1 MLPTGAGKNGESE
14 PRAESRRQTMIESQ
28 IEAKNFIGG
37 EWVPAD
43 SGEVY
48 EITNP
53 ANPSEVL
60 GTTPKSGKAEAERAI
75 EAAAQAAPAWK
86 AALPAERGAI
96 LSRAADII
104 ESQTEELAELMAR
117 KVGKPMGESR
127 AEVAR
132 AAAIFRYYGSE
143 GWRLDGIKPPSARPG
158 VSISSVREPVG
169 VVALITPWNFPLAIP
184 TWKMAP
190 ALICGNAIV
199 IKPATDASLDAA
211 ALVRV
216 LAEAG
221 LPDGVVNMVT
231 GSGGTVGDALVTDPR
246 VKAVSFTG
254 STPVGLG
261 IQERAVGKKVQ
272 LEMGGKNPYVVMED
286 ADLSDAAQK
295 ISYGAF
301 GYAGQKCTASSRA
314 IVVEDV
320 YDEFLEELKSATE
333 AIKVGD
339 PLEDEVLVG
348 PVVNKSQYEGIR
360 EALETARG
368 DGRVVL
374 DGGATGPED
383 EGYYISPVII
393 ADVDNGSETAQE
405 EIFGPVLAVIKARDF
420 DHAVELANDTR
431 YGLTA
436 GIATKSLRYAHEF
449 VARSESGLVNVNL
462 PTAGLEFQVPFGGN
476 KEAGVGGREQG
487 MAAIDFY
494 SSWKTVSIMPL

>member
-1 MLPTGAGKNGESE
+1 
-14 PRAESRRQTMIESQ
+14 MIESQ
-28 IEAKNFIGG
+28 IESKNFIGG

-53 ANPSEVL
+53 ANPSEIL

-75 EAAAQAAPAWK
+75 EAAAKAAPGWK

-96 LSRAADII
+96 LSKAADLL
-104 ESQTEELAELMAR
+104 ESQADELAELMAHE
-117 KVGKPMGESR
+117 VGKPMGESR

-143 GWRLDGIKPPSARPG
+143 GWRLNGIMPPSTRPG
-158 VSISSVREPVG
+158 VQISSAREPLG

-184 TWKMAP
+184 AWKMAP
-190 ALICGNAIV
+190 ALICGNAV
-199 IKPATDASLDAA
+199 AIKPATDASLNAA

-246 VKAVSFTG
+246 VKAISFTG

-272 LEMGGKNPYVVMED
+272 LEMGGKNPYIVMED
-286 ADLSDAAQK
+286 ADLADAAAK

-301 GYAGQKCTASSRA
+301 GYSGQKCTASSRA
-314 IVVEDV
+314 IVVEGV
-320 YDEFLEELKSATE
+320 YDEFLDELRDATE

-339 PLEDEVLVG
+339 PLDDEVLVG
-348 PVVNKSQYEGIR
+348 PVVNKSQYEGILH
-360 EALETARG
+360 ALETARG
-368 DGRVVL
+368 EGRVVL
-374 DGGATGPED
+374 DGGATGSED
-383 EGYYISPVII
+383 EGYYISPVIV
-393 ADVDNGSETAQE
+393 ADVDNKSATAQE

-431 YGLTA
+431 FGLTA
-436 GIATKSLRYAHEF
+436 GIATRSLLYAHEF
-449 VARSESGLVNVNL
+449 VARSEAGLANVNV

-476 KEAGVGGREQG
+476 KESGVGGREQG
-487 MAAIDFY
+487 PAAIDFY
-494 SSWKTVSIMPL
+494 SAWKTVAIRPV

>member
-1 MLPTGAGKNGESE
+1 
-14 PRAESRRQTMIESQ
+14 MIESK

-48 EITNP
+48 EVTNP

-60 GTTPKSGKAEAERAI
+60 GTTPRSGKAEAERAI
-75 EAAAQAAPAWK
+75 EAAAEAAPGWK
-86 AALPAERGAI
+86 ATLPAERGAI
-96 LSRAADII
+96 LSKAADIL
-104 ESQTEELAELMAR
+104 ESRTEELAELMAR
-117 KVGKPMGESR
+117 EVGKPMVESR

-143 GWRLDGIKPPSARPG
+143 GWRLDGIMPPSTRPG
-158 VSISSVREPVG
+158 VQISSAREPLG

-190 ALICGNAIV
+190 ALICGNTVV

-211 ALVRV
+211 ELMRV

-221 LPDGVVNMVT
+221 LPGGVVNMVT

-246 VKAVSFTG
+246 VKGVSFTG

-261 IQERAVGKKVQ
+261 IQARAVGKKVQ
-272 LEMGGKNPYVVMED
+272 LEMGGKNPYLVMED

-314 IVVEDV
+314 IVTENV
-320 YDEFLEELKSATE
+320 YDEFLDELTSATE
-333 AIKVGD
+333 AMKVGD
-339 PLEDEVLVG
+339 PLDDGVLVG
-348 PVVNKSQYEGIR
+348 PVVNRSQYESIL
-360 EALETARG
+360 EAIETARG
-368 DGRVVL
+368 EGRVVL
-374 DGGATGPED
+374 DGGATGSKD
-383 EGYYISPVII
+383 EGYYISPVIV
-393 ADVDNGSETAQE
+393 ADVDNKSKTAQE
-405 EIFGPVLAVIKARDF
+405 EIFGPVLAVIRARDF

-436 GIATKSLRYAHEF
+436 GIATRSLRYTYEF
-449 VARSESGLVNVNL
+449 IARSEAGLANVNV

-476 KEAGVGGREQG
+476 KESGVGGREQG
-487 MAAIDFY
+487 PAALDFY
-494 SSWKTVSIMPL
+494 SSWKTVAIRPV